1 MSPCV
6 VSIEEA
12 LCAFK
17 AIVDV
22 QMCLGN
28 TRLRTLALQKSTGTV
43 KGMDW
48 DHLRFFAALAQTGT
62 LAGAARALAVEHTT
76 VARRIQAL
84 EQQLGYPL
92 FVREAS
98 GHKLNEAGKQLLPVA
113 QSMEK
118 AVQSVQHLAQSNT
131 TAPSAV
137 AGLVRVGVTEGLGV
151 QLLAGPLATLA
162 QQYPHLSIDL
172 LALPRLMHLSR
183 READIVISLERP
195 KRGTV
200 VVTKLADYHLYLYGE
215 RQYLAR
221 RPLVRSYEDLR
232 HHQFIDYV
240 DDMLFSKELQLL
252 AQLHKPAQYAF
263 RSTSIAAQYAA
274 VRAGAGIA
282 VLPAFMADKD
292 PLLQKV
298 LPDVANFQR
307 TFWMS
312 MPEEAKGLLR
322 IQTVWRL
329 LKQVMTERSALLRP
343 NS

>member
-1 MSPCV
+1 MT
-6 VSIEEA
+6 IA
-12 LCAFK
+12 HILG
-17 AIVDV
+17 V
-22 QMCLGN
+22 QICLGN
-28 TRLRTLALQKSTGTV
+28 TRLRTLALQKCTC
-43 KGMDW
+43 KLLLMDW

-62 LAGAARALAVEHTT
+62 LAGAARALGVEHTT

-84 EQQLGYPL
+84 ELHLGHPL

-98 GHKLNEAGKQLLPVA
+98 GHKLNAAGQQLWPVA
-113 QSMEK
+113 QAMEK
-118 AVQSVQHLAQSNT
+118 AARGVEQLSLQ
-131 TAPSAV
+131 TAAAPMEV
-137 AGLVRVGVTEGLGV
+137 AGLVRVGVSEGLGV
-151 QLLAGPLATLA
+151 QLLAAPLALLS
-162 QQYPHLSIDL
+162 QKYPKLSVDL

-200 VVTKLADYHLYLYGE
+200 VVSKLAEYHLYLYGE

-221 RPLVRSYEDLR
+221 KPLVRSSEDLR

-252 AQLHKPAQYAF
+252 AQLHKPAQYVF

-274 VRAGAGIA
+274 VRAGAGLA
-282 VLPAFMADKD
+282 VLPAFLVGRD
-292 PLLQKV
+292 PLLQRV
-298 LPDVANFQR
+298 LPESVKFER

-312 MPEEAKGLLR
+312 MPKEAKDILR

-329 LKQVMTERSALLRP
+329 IKQVMQDKGGLGLLHG
-343 NS
+343 

>member
-1 MSPCV
+1 M
-6 VSIEEA
+6 
-12 LCAFK
+12 L
-17 AIVDV
+17 DV
-22 QMCLGN
+22 QICCGN
-28 TRLRTLALQKSTGTV
+28 TRLRTLALQKSTS
-43 KGMDW
+43 KLHCMDW

-98 GHKLNEAGKQLLPVA
+98 GHKLTATGQQLLPVA
-113 QSMEK
+113 QAMEK
-118 AVQSVQHLAQSNT
+118 AVRGLQQISPRKPDEPL
-131 TAPSAV
+131 

-151 QLLAGPLATLA
+151 QLLAGPLAMLA
-162 QQYPHLSIDL
+162 QPYPHLSIDL

-195 KRGTV
+195 KRSTV
-200 VVTKLADYHLYLYGE
+200 VVSKLADYQLYLYGE

-221 RPLVRSYEDLR
+221 KPLVRSQDDLR

-240 DDMLFSKELQLL
+240 DDLLFSKELQLL
-252 AQLHKPAQYAF
+252 SQLYKPAQYVF

-274 VRAGAGIA
+274 VRAGAGLA
-282 VLPAFMADKD
+282 VLPAFMADRD

-298 LPDVANFQR
+298 LPETAKFER

-312 MPEEAKGLLR
+312 MPQEAKSVPR
-322 IQTVWRL
+322 IQTVWRW
-329 LKQVMTERSALLRP
+329 LKQVVADRQSVLRT
-343 NS
+343 N

>member
-1 MSPCV
+1 
-6 VSIEEA
+6 
-12 LCAFK
+12 
-17 AIVDV
+17 
-22 QMCLGN
+22 
-28 TRLRTLALQKSTGTV
+28 
-43 KGMDW
+43 MDW
-48 DHLRFFAALAQTGT
+48 DHLRFFAALARTGT
-62 LAGAARALAVEHTT
+62 LAGAARALTVEHTT

-84 EQQLGYPL
+84 EQVLGHPL

-98 GHKLNEAGKQLLPVA
+98 GHKLNEAGRQLLPVA

-118 AVQSVQHLAQSNT
+118 AARGMEQLGQHA
-131 TAPSAV
+131 AAEPSEV

-151 QLLAGPLATLA
+151 QLLAAPLALLA
-162 QQYPHLSIDL
+162 RQHPKLSVDL

-200 VVTKLADYHLYLYGE
+200 VVSKLTDYHLYLYGE

-221 RPLVRSYEDLR
+221 KPLVRNSDDLR

-263 RSTSIAAQYAA
+263 RSTSIAAQYEA
-274 VRAGAGIA
+274 VRAGGGLA
-282 VLPAFMADKD
+282 VLPAFLADRD
-292 PLLQKV
+292 PLLQRV
-298 LPDVANFQR
+298 LPEEARFER

-312 MPEEAKGLLR
+312 MPAEAKGVLR
-322 IQTVWRL
+322 IQTVWRSI
-329 LKQVMTERSALLRP
+329 KQVMATFQSALKP
-343 NS
+343 V

>member
-1 MSPCV
+1 
-6 VSIEEA
+6 
-12 LCAFK
+12 
-17 AIVDV
+17 
-22 QMCLGN
+22 
-28 TRLRTLALQKSTGTV
+28 
-43 KGMDW
+43 
-48 DHLRFFAALAQTGT
+48 
-62 LAGAARALAVEHTT
+62 
-76 VARRIQAL
+76 
-84 EQQLGYPL
+84 
-92 FVREAS
+92 
-98 GHKLNEAGKQLLPVA
+98 
-113 QSMEK
+113 
-118 AVQSVQHLAQSNT
+118 
-131 TAPSAV
+131 
-137 AGLVRVGVTEGLGV
+137 
-151 QLLAGPLATLA
+151 GPLATLA

-274 VRAGAGIA
+274 LRAGAGIA